1 MPLVLNLTL
10 DVALGNKPVCDLR
23 NALLNRVLMRLDC
36 NLSINRLLVRSR
48 DASELLDL
56 ARTSLLVKT
65 LGIALLGNLERHVD
79 KDLDK
84 GDGLVAVL
92 LRLGVQLTSKI
103 AVGAVRRDE
112 GGDCDGGGVGE
123 ELRDL

>member
-1 MPLVLNLTL
+1 MLLVLDLAL
-10 DVALGNKPVCDLR
+10 DVALGDEPVCDLR

-36 NLSINRLLVRSR
+36 NLSVDRLLIRSR

-56 ARTSLLVKT
+56 ASTSLLVKT
-65 LGIALLGNLERHVD
+65 LGVTLLGNLEGHVD
-79 KDLDK
+79 KDLNK
-84 GDGLVAVL
+84 GNRLVAVL

-103 AVGAVRRDE
+103 AVGAVGRDE

-123 ELRDL
+123 ELGDL